1 MCHGI
6 IMTNYNRSSSI
17 DTLIAYPGYGLFQ
30 PNMVQMQNLEFN
42 NQKCSSWNGRGRE
55 NLLDFAKTKVRKA
68 RIGYSYYRML
78 DEFDEFGKK
87 ICSGCK
93 QDTRYAETLVDPGQI
108 KDTAYLDAG
117 LEYQARSRILGTLVN
132 GDLTTG
138 VTLGEGP
145 KTFRYLKDKITSLNS
160 VLKDMKERH
169 SRLKLLKKIPKW
181 APFSSLRL
189 AGRWLEYRFAIQPL
203 ISDIGR
209 IWNVANNSYVDGNYH
224 MRDND
229 IKKFLGFT
237 LKAHSKKTV
246 DFGWVRP
253 VQFEVLGYSAENTQ
267 MTTRRITYVTKG
279 YISDPHVWAL
289 RQVGLY
295 NYFDI
300 AWELV
305 PLSFF
310 VDYFVPIGKTL
321 AAADATEGYTFA
333 ESSVTWTVIDRVE
346 TNVKGSSGRVY
357 KGKTGS
363 GSALRLS
370 RTKSRRIISPRTFSP
385 KLSDVINGAKLNL
398 NLSQVLDALALTRTI
413 IFGKK

>member
-6 IMTNYNRSSSI
+6 FMTNYTRSSST
-17 DTLIAYPGYGLFQ
+17 DTLIAYPGYGLFN
-30 PNMVQMQNLEFN
+30 PNIVQMQNLEAN
-42 NQKCSSWNGRGRE
+42 YQSCNSWNGRGRE
-55 NLLDFAKTKVRKA
+55 NLVDFTKTKTRKA
-68 RIGYSYYRML
+68 RIAYSYYRML
-78 DEFDEFGKK
+78 DEYDQFGKK
-87 ICSGCK
+87 ICSACK
-93 QDTRYAETLVDPGQI
+93 QDTRSAEMLVDPGQI
-108 KDTAYLDAG
+108 QNTAYLDAG
-117 LEYQARSRILGTLVN
+117 LEYQARSRILGKLVD

-145 KTFRYLKDKITSLNS
+145 ETFRYIKDKVTSLNS
-160 VLKDMKERH
+160 ILKDMKTRH

-181 APFSSLRL
+181 MPFSSLRL

-209 IWNVANNSYVDGNYH
+209 IWNVANNSYVNGNYH
-224 MRDND
+224 ARDND

-237 LKAHSKKTV
+237 LKAHSKKTI
-246 DFGWVRP
+246 DIGWVKP
-253 VQFEVLGYSAENTQ
+253 VQFEAFGYNAENSQT
-267 MTTRRITYVTKG
+267 TTRQITYVTKG

-295 NYFDI
+295 NSFDI

-321 AAADATEGYTFA
+321 AAADATEGYTFT
-333 ESSVTWTVIDRVE
+333 ESSVTWTVVDRVE
-346 TNVKGSSGRVY
+346 TKVKGTAGRAF
-357 KGKTGS
+357 KGKTGD

-385 KLSDVINGAKLNL
+385 KLSDVIHGAKLDL
-398 NLSQVLDALALTRTI
+398 DLSQVLDALALTRTI